1 MLTKLTRKIAKAKYE
16 IKKDLEESTINGER
30 NKNIEMQEKVNNVI
44 TSEDTAK
51 VLQEFEQN
59 IKNKKTTLYS

>member
-59 IKNKKTTLYS
+59 IKKKKTTLYS

>member
-30 NKNIEMQEKVNNVI
+30 NETIEMQEKVNNVI
-44 TSEDTAK
+44 TSEDAAK
-51 VLQEFEQN
+51 VVQELDQN
-59 IKNKKTTLYS
+59 IKNKKAALYS

>member
-51 VLQEFEQN
+51 VLQEIEQN